1 MKTTL
6 KALALGAA
14 LATTGGIAATA
25 METEFNMLTG
35 AVYNAL
41 KSNGFDTSNIDT
53 LTLSEIAEIKGLL
66 EGDDMGN
73 AARHR
78 INKILDE

>member
-14 LATTGGIAATA
+14 VATTGAVTASA
-25 METEFNMLTG
+25 MEMEFNMLTG

-41 KSNGFDTSNIDT
+41 KQNGFDTTNIDN
-53 LTLSEIAEIKGLL
+53 LTLADIAEIKFLL
-66 EGDDMGN
+66 EGGDMGN
-73 AARHR
+73 PQRAK
-78 INKILDE
+78 INQILSK

>member
-1 MKTTL
+1 MSKTL
-6 KALALGAA
+6 RAIALGAV
-14 LATTGGIAATA
+14 LATTGAVSTSA
-25 METEFNMLTG
+25 MEQEFNMLTG

-41 KSNGFDTSNIDT
+41 KLNGFDTAKIDT
-53 LTLSEIAEIKGLL
+53 LTLSEIAEIKNLL

-73 AARHR
+73 AARSR